1 MSISE
6 PWKTHL
12 SETLAVRR
20 RVPMYFPVDK
30 GAVATQVLREL
41 LCHGAEELA
50 LGRATRVQI
59 EVTADGALVVEDD
72 GVGVDGAPQPDGEP
86 SVLERVALSLHA
98 GCRHE
103 RALAD
108 VRERVCQASLAAAA
122 ALATSFVADSRVDGR
137 HWRFELK
144 DGVPVSPPV
153 LVGPA
158 ATQGLRLEHRPDR
171 GLVGDAPPDLDALRA
186 WWDALGLAFV
196 EGRLH
201 IRRTPTAPDAG

>member
-1 MSISE
+1 MSRSE
-6 PWKTHL
+6 PWKASL

-20 RVPMYFPVDK
+20 RVPMFFPVER
-30 GAVATQVLREL
+30 GSVATQVLREL

-59 EVTADGALVVEDD
+59 EVTADGAFVAEDD

-86 SVLERVALSLHA
+86 SVLERVVLSLHA

-122 ALATSFVADSRVDGR
+122 ALATSFVADSWVEGR

-158 ATQGLRLEHRPDR
+158 DSQGLRLAHRPDR
-171 GLVGDAPPDLDALRA
+171 SLVGDAPPDLDTLRA
-186 WWDALGLAFV
+186 WWDHLGLAFV

-201 IRRTPTAPDAG
+201 IRNAPPAPAVG